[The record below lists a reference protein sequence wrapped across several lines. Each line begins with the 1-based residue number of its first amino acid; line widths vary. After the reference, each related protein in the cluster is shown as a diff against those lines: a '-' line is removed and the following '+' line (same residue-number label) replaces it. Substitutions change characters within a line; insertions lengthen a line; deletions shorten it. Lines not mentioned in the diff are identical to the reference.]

1 MDITELLNAVDN
13 ASSDWEFDDDEPDLS
28 VEDGVA
34 SDEASADLAVEEE
47 EEEVEAGEESQPAQG
62 SVRRTGNEYIENLIR
77 DSGLHIIRE
86 REGKELMTSVEMDAF
101 FGLEIA
107 TSISPFTELAEFWS
121 TKLFLGQNDFAST
134 MPRNRYQNI
143 RGKTT
148 DSPS

>member
-86 REGKELMTSVEMDAF
+86 REWNSTVLEEAKERLKESERGTWE
-101 FGLEIA
+101 LIA
-107 TSISPFTELAEFWS
+107 AVDVPTDWEKQQKAH
-121 TKLFLGQNDFAST
+121 QNK
-134 MPRNRYQNI
+134 Q
-143 RGKTT
+143 K
-148 DSPS
+148 